1 MKSPNK
7 TYTLVVFVMMLST
20 LSVWSQT
27 NKSFTRF
34 YFKLSSEL
42 EFTSPKKVL
51 THSELSNLNA
61 SYEFNINNAYT
72 FTKAEIEKL
81 SNLSKTNFTLKN
93 TFRIEGFFTEI
104 EKELFLNTLKKT
116 DKLLYAY
123 SANTLPIK
131 PPHDISPTTT
141 NFESNQGYIE
151 INPGM
156 NIRYAW
162 NNGINGANINIR
174 AVEYGINTNHEDL
187 DHQNASL
194 APGTTINSAAT
205 TAYTEHG
212 SAVAGIVFADK
223 GTYGISGIAYNAND
237 YILYPEWTEEYGYNR
252 VTATSNAIA
261 NSTAGDIVIFE
272 MQTGGQNGEFVL
284 AEYEQAIWDLTKA
297 ASDAGIIILAA
308 AGNGNE
314 NLDDSFYDSYNARGD
329 SGAFII
335 GAGSSDLNHNK
346 MSFSTYG
353 SRVNI
358 HGWGQNVYA
367 TANYASSIVFGGD
380 FNQSYYPYFSGTS
393 SATATLG
400 GFTAV
405 LQSYYLA
412 QTGNYMSPAAM
423 RTLIINTGI
432 SQGTGGNIGPLP
444 NMEAAIISLN
454 NTLGLSST
462 KFDNDF
468 YMYPNPAKS
477 ILNIKTKANSSKNIR
492 IYSILGQKIKEINS
506 NNSHSIINLSSFS
519 KGIYLVKIKS
529 DDKTVSK
536 KLIIN

>member
-1 MKSPNK
+1 MKSLNK
-7 TYTLVVFVMMLST
+7 THVLVVVVMLFSI
-20 LSVWSQT
+20 LNIWSQT

-34 YFKLSSEL
+34 YFKLSPDL
-42 EFTSPKKVL
+42 EFSSPKKVL
-51 THSELSNLNA
+51 SHSELINLNTD
-61 SYEFNINNAYT
+61 YEFNIKNAYT
-72 FTKAEIEKL
+72 FTKAQIEKL
-81 SNLSKTNFTLKN
+81 SKLSKTNFTLKN
-93 TFRIEGFFTEI
+93 TFRIEGFFSEI
-104 EKELFLNTLKKT
+104 EKKYFLNTLKKT

-123 SANTLPIK
+123 SANTQPIK
-131 PPHDISPTTT
+131 PPHDISPITTD
-141 NFESNQGYIE
+141 FEPNQGYLE
-151 INPGM
+151 SNPGM

-223 GTYGISGIAYNAND
+223 GTYGISGISYNANE

-284 AEYEQAIWDLTKA
+284 AEYEQVIWDLSKA
-297 ASDAGIIILAA
+297 ASDAGIIIVAA

-314 NLDDSFYDSYNARGD
+314 NLDDTFYDSYNARGD
-329 SGAFII
+329 SGALII
-335 GAGSSDLNHNK
+335 GAGSSNTSHNK

-353 SRVNI
+353 SRVDM

-367 TANYASSIVFGGD
+367 TASYGSSIVFGSD
-380 FNQSYYPYFSGTS
+380 FNQSYYPSFSGTS

-405 LQSYYLA
+405 LQSYHLA
-412 QTGNYMSPAAM
+412 QTGTYMSPAAM
-423 RTLIINTGI
+423 RSLIVNTGI
-432 SQGTGGNIGPLP
+432 AQGTGGNIGPFP

-454 NTLGLSST
+454 NTLGINNFAYDT
-462 KFDNDF
+462 DF
-468 YMYPNPAKS
+468 FMYPNPAKS
-477 ILNIKTKANSSKNIR
+477 VLNIKTKSNHSKNIS
-492 IYSILGQKIKEINS
+492 IYSILGKKIKEINS
-506 NNSHSIINLSSFS
+506 TNSHTTINLSAFS

-529 DDKTVSK
+529 EDKIASK